1 MNKELTGCGA
11 TTIAL
16 TDKHPTI
23 ICSPRN
29 ELIRNKASQF
39 PDSFLVTAGVYP
51 EDIKKYLDKATIPKI
66 LISYDSFHKV
76 LDVIENKEDW
86 RIVLDEFH
94 YILSDASFKS
104 EVSLRLLNNIRKFP
118 YVTYLS
124 ATPILNEFLSEL
136 DYFKDIPYFQ
146 MDWQDKERID
156 LIRIK
161 TNKPLSCIMDIIEQ
175 YKKGNYP

>member
-16 TDKHPTI
+16 TDSYPSI

-29 ELIRNKASQF
+29 ELIKNKAAQF

-51 EDIKKYLDKATIPKI
+51 EDIKKYLGRVAIPKI
-66 LISYDSFHKV
+66 LVSYDSFYKV
-76 LDVIENKEDW
+76 LDAILDKQGW
-86 RIVLDEFH
+86 RIVVDEFH

-104 EVSLRLLNNIRKFP
+104 EVSLRLLNDVKQFP

-124 ATPILNEFLSEL
+124 ATPILNEFLL
-136 DYFKDIPYFQ
+136 
-146 MDWQDKERID
+146 
-156 LIRIK
+156 
-161 TNKPLSCIMDIIEQ
+161 
-175 YKKGNYP
+175 